1 MSPNDS
7 RDRARQQVL
16 LACRRLQA
24 ERLVHATA
32 GNVSVRVSGKPR
44 LFAVTPAAMPYDILE
59 PGDICL
65 VTEDGT
71 VVDGQRQPT
80 SELAL
85 HTIVYRRRPEV
96 GAIVHTHSPA
106 AMALAALG
114 QTLPP
119 ILTGLVE
126 AAGGDVQTAPYA
138 RPGTEAM
145 ADAVAVALTDRGA
158 CFLRHH
164 GLLAIGADLDHAFRA
179 ASVTEASADAY
190 LRARS
195 AGPVP
200 SLHPEEVQW
209 IAAAWRSQWTND
221 RYPAATPRD
230 ERPEAPDDRDHDP
243 QDR

>member
-1 MSPNDS
+1 MSPIDN
-7 RDRARQQVL
+7 RDRARREVL

-32 GNVSVRVSGKPR
+32 GNVSVRVASEPG
-44 LFAVTPAAMPYDILE
+44 LFAVTPAAMPYDTLE

-65 VTEDGT
+65 VAVDGT
-71 VVDGQRQPT
+71 IIDGQRQPT
-80 SELAL
+80 SELPL
-85 HTIVYRRRPEV
+85 HSIVYRRRPEV
-96 GAIVHTHSPA
+96 EAIVHTHSPA

-114 QTLPP
+114 LRLPA

-145 ADAVAVALTDRGA
+145 ADAISVALADRGV

-195 AGPVP
+195 VGPVP
-200 SLHPEEVQW
+200 SLPADEVQW
-209 IAAAWRSQWTND
+209 IAAAWRTQWTD
-221 RYPAATPRD
+221 LPYPAATPRD
-230 ERPEAPDDRDHDP
+230 ERPEAPDDRDPDP